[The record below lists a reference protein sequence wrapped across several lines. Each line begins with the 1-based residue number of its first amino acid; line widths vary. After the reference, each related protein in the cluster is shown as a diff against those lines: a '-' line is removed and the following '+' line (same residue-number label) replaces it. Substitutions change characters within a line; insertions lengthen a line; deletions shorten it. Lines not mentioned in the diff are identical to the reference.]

1 MVTDSPFANKEPFT
15 PEGEPTRRGLGV
27 WTAKAVH
34 SQAGPPTP
42 GRARSFPGDH
52 WLPCRA
58 GRRVPATPCQIP
70 SLAPHVAHCAAVVL
84 QARVLPAR
92 LPPLAAVM
100 AVSSGIFALSHTQEM
115 LCTTHTQEVAA
126 WHDCCARRW
135 GLYRKAR
142 EHGHVASSCKRAPQC
157 THGSGGLACF
167 RKHSESH
174 LATELLN
181 VVQKKVILK
190 TKVKYCNTNEGRNTL
205 TCSSGPGQPLL
216 TSSSSF
222 PGHTGDRTWMGEAQ
236 RSAAARGRPVPAPG
250 VSQDSCPQTEQP
262 EESPRAE
269 STQRPCG
276 NPRRCSTQHTC
287 LKAGRYGSM
296 RKADFTHRHPL
307 HQLAG
312 FPCVLM
318 GSPATK
324 METMPRHAGGLEGL
338 TAKYGG
344 RA

>member
-70 SLAPHVAHCAAVVL
+70 SLAPHVPHCAAVVL

-222 PGHTGDRTWMGEAQ
+222 PGHTGDRT
-236 RSAAARGRPVPAPG
+236 
-250 VSQDSCPQTEQP
+250 
-262 EESPRAE
+262 
-269 STQRPCG
+269 
-276 NPRRCSTQHTC
+276 C